1 MYHSVRKSTKYQ
13 TLMFGYGFLLASS
26 FFICVPQCEE
36 ESQVSD
42 SGVGYGF
49 LLASSFFICVP
60 QCEEES
66 QVSDSGVGYGFLLA
80 SFYLC
85 TTV

>member
-13 TLMFGYGFLLASS
+13 TLVFLLASS

-42 SGVGYGF
+42 SDVGYGI
-49 LLASSFFICVP
+49 LGSSCVEGP
-60 QCEEES
+60 S
-66 QVSDSGVGYGFLLA
+66 QQTQEVAQVTTARLHDDAYSGRR
-80 SFYLC
+80 
-85 TTV
+85 